1 MNNYFLNKALI
12 TKCKYTIYRSKVD
25 KKINYNLSSF
35 QLHAWRS
42 SDAIIKCYRY
52 PYKYSDV
59 IKLTVLRIIKITY
72 RKYVVNSKDISWNK
86 SIRNIIECIKFQ
98 WMLLWNNALIINR
111 IVFTFVLAFRCHFI
125 SFSQQYS
132 FGKKTLVLLCE
143 AYIINVSLGQASMI

>member
-42 SDAIIKCYRY
+42 SDVIIKCYRY

-59 IKLTVLRIIKITY
+59 IKLTVLRIIKIAY
-72 RKYVVNSKDISWNK
+72 RKYVVNSKDIS
-86 SIRNIIECIKFQ
+86 
-98 WMLLWNNALIINR
+98 
-111 IVFTFVLAFRCHFI
+111 
-125 SFSQQYS
+125 
-132 FGKKTLVLLCE
+132 
-143 AYIINVSLGQASMI
+143 